1 MAKLD
6 DIHKILLG
14 DTTDIKAGS
23 WDEFIP
29 TIGSTA
35 VDEIFGASEPE
46 PAEQKPK
53 NEKLKA
59 AVKKIIIMNRVV
71 DKIRLLAAA
80 RA

>member
-6 DIHKILLG
+6 DIHKIILG

-35 VDEIFGASEPE
+35 VGEILGASEPE
-46 PAEQKPK
+46 KEKPS
-53 NEKLKA
+53 LKA
-59 AVKKIIIMNRVV
+59 AVKKVIVMNNVV
-71 DKIRLLAAA
+71 NRIKLLAAA
-80 RA
+80 KA